1 MKLQTKNPRFKQ
13 GIYSPQ
19 NKEKYKGR
27 DLPRYL
33 SSWELKLFRFCD
45 TNPDVLEWGSE
56 NIVIPYLNP
65 IDNRV
70 HNYIVD
76 AVIKLKTKEGVKKFL
91 VEVKPYKQTLKP
103 VSRMTKQNKVPKSL
117 IYEQLMYIKN
127 QAKWDAAKKWCIKRD
142 MEFTILTE
150 HQLNIRKYI

>member
-1 MKLQTKNPRFKQ
+1 MPVNR
-13 GIYSPQ
+13 
-19 NKEKYKGR
+19 EKYKGK
-27 DLPRYL
+27 DYPRYL

-45 TNPDVLEWGSE
+45 MNSDVIEWGSE

-76 AVIKLKTKEGVKKFL
+76 AFIKLKTKEGTKKFL

-103 VSRMTKQNKVPKSL
+103 VSRLTKTNKVPKSL
-117 IYEQLMYIKN
+117 VYEQLAYIKN
-127 QAKWDAAKKWCIKRD
+127 QAKWGAAKDWCKKRD
-142 MEFTILTE
+142 IEFTILTE
-150 HQLNIRKYI
+150 HQLNIRKYL